1 MNIDL
6 YTVVLV
12 FAIINILQV
21 SLVFVYFQVNRKY
34 PGAGWWALGS
44 AMANTGYILRFLLE
58 DLVAGN
64 HPDWLNI
71 IWITNYLFL
80 FGIAC
85 IYLGT
90 LRFLK
95 KRGNLPV
102 LGLTMLVCL
111 PTLFYFS
118 VVQDNLFARIELFSI
133 GMIPISFLS
142 FLAFFEGNSR
152 PRLFFEK
159 IVAGLFLFQTGFYIF
174 RAVILFINP
183 TDSIFLATIPALNIL
198 LLALVSGNILMTGL
212 IGLLNQYTI
221 TEINEARQRFEQIF
235 QLSPDAV
242 LITRLED
249 GLTVDMNAGISTQ
262 AGYTREDVIGKTSS
276 EIGFWA
282 DPEDRSKLLTA
293 LETSNPVYN
302 LKVTALRK
310 DGTVYIASASASLI
324 NLLGVTHL
332 ISITRDVTALQNM
345 ENALAQSEA
354 KYRRIV
360 ETAVEGVMAVDAA
373 GRIIFSNAQFAAMLG
388 CTVEELLGQESASFI
403 VKDEL
408 ADHYSQL
415 NLRRLGQSANYERRF
430 QRKDGSQLWTIISAQ
445 PVSDAEGRF
454 EGSFGMVTDIT
465 ERKKIQFALETL
477 NTELEER
484 VRQRTR
490 DYLETIQRLEA
501 EILARKNAQDTLAQ
515 LQESLVERVF
525 SQSRKIS
532 ALYDV
537 LLDQGKLTEVS
548 VILTK
553 SLENIV
559 GMMKGDAALLYD
571 YKDGTF
577 HQRASLGIPPD
588 NSSGLELLSSDWLN
602 ENLTLASSDLPNA
615 FDLPEVLRLPGFYGI
630 LAAPVKLH
638 NLTTGALLIF
648 WREARTLAVEDISF
662 FTIIAEQLGI
672 ILENAHLRNILEQ
685 KAVMIERRRLSR
697 DLHDSVTQ
705 SLHGLTL
712 HVDTLRRRI
721 QLGQTQKIEETLTSL
736 SNSARQSLKEMRLL
750 LYEMRL
756 TPLEDIQLVNALQAR
771 LDAVEMRAGIKTVM
785 DTLETGSWPQRWEA
799 EMYSIAIEALN
810 NSLKHANASQIYI
823 QLQGTETWAKMSIRD
838 NGKGFDPSNPSPA
851 GIGLKSMQERAERLG
866 GQFSII
872 TQPGQGTQICLTLGN
887 VPAEQGGPVSLP
899 I

>member
-12 FAIINILQV
+12 FTIINILQV
-21 SLVFVYFQVNRKY
+21 SLVFLYFQVNRKY

-44 AMANTGYILRFLLE
+44 AFANTGYILRFLLE
-58 DLVAGN
+58 DFVTGNNRGWLVIL
-64 HPDWLNI
+64 WF
-71 IWITNYLFL
+71 TNSLFL
-80 FGIAC
+80 LGIAC

-95 KRGNLPV
+95 KRGNLLLV
-102 LGLTMLVCL
+102 GLILLVCL
-111 PTLFYFS
+111 PALFYYS
-118 VVQDNLFARIELFSI
+118 VVLDNLFARIGIFSVAL
-133 GMIPISFLS
+133 IPISFLN

-159 IVAGLFLFQTGFYIF
+159 TVAGLFLFQTVFYILWSVF
-174 RAVILFINP
+174 LFINP
-183 TDSIFLATIPALNIL
+183 TDALFLATLPALNIL
-198 LLALVSGNILMTGL
+198 LLGLVSGNILMTGL
-212 IGLLNQYTI
+212 IGLLNQHTI
-221 TEINEARQRFEQIF
+221 TEINETRQRFEQIF

-249 GLTVDMNAGISTQ
+249 GLTVDMNAGITTQ

-282 DPEDRSKLLTA
+282 DPEDRTKLLVA
-293 LETSNPVYN
+293 LEKNNPVYN

-310 DGTVYIASASASLI
+310 DGSQYIASASASLI
-324 NLLGVTHL
+324 NLLGVTHI
-332 ISITRDVTALQNM
+332 ISVARDVTTLEQM
-345 ENALAQSEA
+345 ENALEQSEA

-360 ETAVEGVMAVDAA
+360 ETANEGVMAVDGA
-373 GRIIFSNAQFAAMLG
+373 GRIIFANAQFAAMLG
-388 CTVEELLGQESASFI
+388 CTIEELLGQESASFI
-403 VKDEL
+403 VKAEL
-408 ADHYSQL
+408 ADHYAQL
-415 NLRRLGQSANYERRF
+415 NLRRLGQSANYERTF
-430 QRKDGSQLWTIISAQ
+430 QRQDGSLLWTIISAQ
-445 PVSDAEGRF
+445 PVFDAEGRS

-465 ERKKIQFALETL
+465 ERKKAQFALQAL
-477 NTELEER
+477 NAELEER

-501 EILARKNAQDTLAQ
+501 EVLARKTAQDALAL
-515 LQESLVERVF
+515 LQESLVGRVL

-548 VILTK
+548 EILTK
-553 SLENIV
+553 SLESIA

-571 YKDGTF
+571 YKDEAF
-577 HQRASLGIPPD
+577 HQRASLGIPPEG
-588 NSSGLELLSSDWLN
+588 SSRLELLPPNWLN
-602 ENLTLASSDLPNA
+602 ENLTLASSDLSNSD
-615 FDLPEVLRLPGFYGI
+615 DLPEALRLPGFNGI

-648 WREARTLAVEDISF
+648 WREARPIVVEDISF

-685 KAVMIERRRLSR
+685 KAAMIERRRLSR

-712 HVDTLRRRI
+712 HVETLRRRI
-721 QLGQTQKIEETLTSL
+721 QLGQAQKVEETLTSL
-736 SNSARQSLKEMRLL
+736 SHSAHQSLKEMRLL

-756 TPLEDIQLVNALQAR
+756 TPLEDIQLVNALRAR
-771 LDAVEMRAGIKTVM
+771 LEAVEMRAGIATKM
-785 DTLETGSWPQRWEA
+785 DTLDAGSWPQRWEA

-810 NSLKHANASQIYI
+810 NALKHANASQVHI
-823 QLQGTETWAKMSIRD
+823 QLLGNDTWAKMSIHD
-838 NGKGFDPSNPSPA
+838 NGKGFDPLHLSPA
-851 GIGLKSMQERAERLG
+851 GIGLKSMQERAEKLG
-866 GQFSII
+866 GQISINA
-872 TQPGQGTQICLTLGN
+872 QPGLGTQICLTIGS
-887 VPAEQGGPVSLP
+887 VPAEENGPASLP
-899 I
+899 F